1 MSTAQEALAAAY
13 ESWNAGD
20 LNGYLSLYDEGIA
33 LHGYSP
39 EPMDKTQVR
48 GFYEA
53 IFAAFGAPQLEFHE
67 VLWNGDVCT
76 IRFTMTGTHVDAFM
90 GVPATGTDI
99 ALPGITILHF
109 RGDRVVERFSQ
120 ADMLGLLVQLGAVPA
135 PA

>member
-1 MSTAQEALAAAY
+1 MPTPQEALSAAY

-39 EPMDKTQVR
+39 EPMGKTQVR

-53 IFAAFGAPQLEFHE
+53 IFSAFGSPKLDFCE
-67 VLWNGDVCT
+67 VLWNGDACA
-76 IRFTMTGTHVDAFM
+76 IRFTMTGTHVAEFM
-90 GVPATGTDI
+90 GVPATGTEI

-109 RGDRVVERFSQ
+109 RGNQVIERFSQ
-120 ADMLGLLVQLGAVPA
+120 ADMLGLLVQLGAGPA